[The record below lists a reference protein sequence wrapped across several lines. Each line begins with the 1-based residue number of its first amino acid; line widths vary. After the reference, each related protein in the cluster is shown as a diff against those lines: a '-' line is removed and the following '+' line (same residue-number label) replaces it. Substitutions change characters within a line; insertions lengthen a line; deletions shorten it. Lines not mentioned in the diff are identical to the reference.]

1 MVQSNIKSGNTMA
14 YLVAKAEKP
23 KKSGISQEWIEEF
36 LKKCS
41 DQVCSTQLHWDS
53 KFYLK
58 IIFAGDI
65 AFSSS
70 DVSRVF
76 GADWHTPW
84 THNGTTMVGTK
95 REIFKICASRYSKNA
110 FPGRICS

>member
-1 MVQSNIKSGNTMA
+1 MA

-36 LKKCS
+36 HKKCS

-58 IIFAGDI
+58 IIFAEDI

-76 GADWHTPW
+76 GGRLAHTLNPQWDHHGWHQ
-84 THNGTTMVGTK
+84 K
-95 REIFKICASRYSKNA
+95 RNF
-110 FPGRICS
+110 

>member
-1 MVQSNIKSGNTMA
+1 MA

-36 LKKCS
+36 HKKCS

-58 IIFAGDI
+58 IIFAEDI

-110 FPGRICS
+110 FPGPICS